1 MLPVNSQYTVIIM
14 AGSRGSAD
22 PVAKAS
28 HKSHKCLVE
37 VAGQPMLLRVLETL
51 ESSPHVRQIVL
62 CIEQSFSRID
72 WLDKRIASGA
82 LIRLDADRSP
92 ATSAL
97 RACEKFADAF
107 PLLIVTADHPLLDT
121 EMLSHF
127 CVNAASGGDVV
138 VGVARAE
145 LVLSTYRQSNRTLL
159 RFADGAR
166 CGCNL
171 FALNNL
177 QARAAIDFWTT
188 LEAERKRPWRLIRML
203 SIGALLRYV
212 TGRLSLSDALQTL
225 SQKLA
230 INAQSVEMPFAEAAI
245 DVDNLSDLALVES
258 ILRNRLSK

>member
-1 MLPVNSQYTVIIM
+1 MLQANPQYTAVIM
-14 AGSRGSAD
+14 AGSRGAAD
-22 PVAKAS
+22 PVAQAS

-37 VAGQPMLLRVLETL
+37 VADKPMLLRVLETL
-51 ESSPHVRQIVL
+51 ESSPNVRQIVL
-62 CIEQSFSRID
+62 CIEQSFSRIP
-72 WLDKRIASGA
+72 WLDERIARGE

-97 RACEKFADAF
+97 RACAKFGDSF
-107 PLLIVTADHPLLDT
+107 PLLIVTADHPLLDI

-127 CVNAASGGDVV
+127 CVNAAHRGDVV

-145 LVLSTYRQSNRTLL
+145 LVLSTYQQSNRTLL

-171 FALNNL
+171 FALNNSK
-177 QARAAIDFWTT
+177 AIAAVSFWTT

-203 SIGALLRYV
+203 GIGALLRFL
-212 TGRLSLSDALQTL
+212 TGQLSLSDALRTL
-225 SQKLA
+225 SQKLD

-245 DVDNLSDLALVES
+245 DVDNLPDLELVES
-258 ILRNRLSK
+258 IFQNRKPK